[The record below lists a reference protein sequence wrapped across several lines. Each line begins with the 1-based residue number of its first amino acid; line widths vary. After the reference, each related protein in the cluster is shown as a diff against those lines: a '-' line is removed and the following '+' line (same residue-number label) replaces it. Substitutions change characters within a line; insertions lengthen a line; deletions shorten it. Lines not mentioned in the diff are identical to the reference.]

1 MRKKI
6 LSAFLLLM
14 FFNFA
19 DAQDLQIRDYQ
30 GNVVNGD
37 TITLTRY
44 YNSSNFANDF
54 VQKKFIKFFNSTSI
68 GMVVKLRREEV
79 LTIPGSYDYYCY
91 GQQCLG
97 PVKAGVQMTRTSND
111 TVPINPNSYGLGD
124 APFAVYIDSASSGT
138 AIYRYIFTDEISRT
152 NAVVY
157 VRWVI
162 IDNSANGPNFQ
173 LRDSLGNNI
182 NGDTIEVNALYRD
195 VTNQTFVKESFLRF
209 YNNTPA
215 KQKISLFRTEYS
227 IIPGSFDQFCFGS
240 GCSPLM
246 TAGDR
251 VTRNFLS
258 QDSIVINANSYFPL
272 DTAFSVRLDSAKS
285 GDALYAYNFS
295 DKINKNNIATIYVKW
310 IVLDVTSIDEIQA
323 VNDFAIYP
331 NPAERVAKL
340 NFETPLANNRQELQL
355 FNILGEE
362 VFRTSLTQGT
372 VSYEL
377 NVEMLNEGVYFVNII
392 ADGTRVLSKKLIVK

>member
-1 MRKKI
+1 
-6 LSAFLLLM
+6 M

-44 YNSSNFANDF
+44 YNSSNFVNDF
-54 VQKKFIKFFNSTSI
+54 VQKKFIKFFNSTSA

-227 IIPGSFDQFCFGS
+227 IIPGSFDQFCFGL

-295 DKINKNNIATIYVKW
+295 DKINKNNIAIIYVKW

-355 FNILGEE
+355 VNILGEE

-377 NVEMLNEGVYFVNII
+377 NLGMLNGGIYFVNII
-392 ADGTRVLSKKLIVK
+392 ADGTRVSSKKLIVK

>member
-1 MRKKI
+1 M
-6 LSAFLLLM
+6 
-14 FFNFA
+14 
-19 DAQDLQIRDYQ
+19 
-30 GNVVNGD
+30 
-37 TITLTRY
+37 
-44 YNSSNFANDF
+44 
-54 VQKKFIKFFNSTSI
+54 
-68 GMVVKLRREEV
+68 
-79 LTIPGSYDYYCY
+79 
-91 GQQCLG
+91 
-97 PVKAGVQMTRTSND
+97 
-111 TVPINPNSYGLGD
+111 
-124 APFAVYIDSASSGT
+124 
-138 AIYRYIFTDEISRT
+138 
-152 NAVVY
+152 
-157 VRWVI
+157 
-162 IDNSANGPNFQ
+162 
-173 LRDSLGNNI
+173 
-182 NGDTIEVNALYRD
+182 
-195 VTNQTFVKESFLRF
+195 KESFLRF

-227 IIPGSFDQFCFGS
+227 IIPGSFDQFCFGL

-295 DKINKNNIATIYVKW
+295 DKINKNNIAIIYVKW

-377 NVEMLNEGVYFVNII
+377 NLGMLNGGIYFVNII
-392 ADGTRVLSKKLIVK
+392 ADGTRVSSKKLIVK

>member
-54 VQKKFIKFFNSTSI
+54 VQKKFIKFFNSTST

-79 LTIPGSYDYYCY
+79 LIIPGSYDYYCY

-157 VRWVI
+157 VRWLI

-295 DKINKNNIATIYVKW
+295 DKMNKNNIAIIYVKW

-323 VNDFAIYP
+323 VNDFEIYP

-355 FNILGEE
+355 VNILGEE

-377 NVEMLNEGVYFVNII
+377 NVGMLNGGIYFVNTI
-392 ADGTRVLSKKLIVK
+392 ADGTRVSSKKLIVK